1 MKFCLILFSLL
12 VVEGYYSILKSQNP
26 VNLSSAEQRLE
37 GHLRKM
43 NDLNLNP
50 LVGLEFESVGPTIMG
65 GRVSDI
71 EVSPTD
77 PSVFYVAYASGGLFY
92 TENNGQSYTALFDNE
107 MVMSIGDI
115 AVDWNNNIIWVGTG
129 ECNSS
134 RSSYSGFGIY
144 KSSDGG
150 KTWEH
155 RGLPESHH
163 IARIVLHP
171 DDPEILWVAAVGH
184 LYSPNEERGVFK
196 SSDGG
201 MNWKKVLYIDEN
213 TGAIDLIINPVK
225 KDVLYAAM
233 WHRQRRAWDFT
244 ESGESSGI
252 YRSGDNGENWRH
264 ISGEGSSFAFGEGL
278 GRIGLA
284 ITPDGETLYAML
296 DNQNRRP
303 KISKETSELS
313 SKKLSELSKEEFL
326 KLDVKDL
333 EKYLRKNNFPEE
345 IKSDSIVKLVKSD
358 AITIKD
364 IIDYTD
370 DANRRLFDTEVIGAE
385 VYSSSEYGRNWRK
398 MNTDYLDDLIYTYGY
413 YFGQIRISPFD
424 KNVIYIAGVPILKS
438 EDGGKSFKSINGDNQ
453 HVDHHVLWVSPYRKG
468 HLINGNDGGI
478 NISYDDGKN
487 WSKLKSPPVG
497 QFYTINVDNAKP
509 YNIYGGT
516 QDNGVWMGPSIY
528 KESSSWEN
536 TGNYPYERIM
546 GGDGFNVEID
556 SRDNTT
562 VYTGYQFGHYF
573 RFNKNGGKR
582 TKITPKHKL
591 GERPLRFNWETPIY
605 LSRHNQDIL
614 YFGSNKF
621 HRSLDQGNSYDLVTA
636 DMTKGGL
643 EGDVA
648 FGTITNIHESDL
660 KFGLIYLGTDDGL
673 VYRSVDLGYNWDN
686 IIKGLPQNFWV
697 AGIQASSHEISRVY
711 LVLNGYRWDNFE
723 ALIYVSDNFGEDWT
737 RLGLNLPMEAVN
749 VLKEDPE
756 NENILYLGTDHG
768 LYISLDHGLQFHFIN
783 NGIPAVAVHDLVVQ
797 KREKELLVATHGR
810 SIYKGNIRELQ
821 LLPGIINDKSIHL
834 FRITSVNYRED
845 LGKKYNKWSKE
856 IDNIISVPVYVN
868 NEGIYSLTVSTSNGL
883 ELYSKMDTLNAG
895 LNYSTYDLSILE
907 ENVSRYNSLL
917 KKDNMELKAGDNG
930 KFYLLPGEY
939 RISIKSADNKIKEEQ
954 SFTIKSNE
962 KK

>member
-1 MKFCLILFSLL
+1 MKYILILFSILSFD
-12 VVEGYYSILKSQNP
+12 GFRTILKSQNS
-26 VNLSSAEQRLE
+26 VKAISAEQRQE
-37 GHLRKM
+37 GHLRKI
-43 NDLNLNP
+43 NDLNINP
-50 LVGLEFESVGPTIMG
+50 IRGLKFHSVGPTIMG
-65 GRVSDI
+65 GRVSDL
-71 EVSPTD
+71 EVSPDD
-77 PSVFYVAYASGGLFY
+77 PNIFYVAYASGGLFY
-92 TENNGQSYTALFDNE
+92 TENNGQSYTPLFDNE

-115 AVDWNNNIIWVGTG
+115 AVDWKNNIIWIGTG

-144 KSSDGG
+144 KSIDGG
-150 KTWEH
+150 KSWEH

-171 DDPEILWVAAVGH
+171 EDPEVLWVAAVGH

-196 SSDGG
+196 STDGG
-201 MNWKKVLYIDEN
+201 MNWKKILYIDEN

-225 KDVLYAAM
+225 KDVIYAAM
-233 WHRQRRAWDFT
+233 WHRQRRAWNFI

-252 YRSGDNGENWRH
+252 YRSGDGGENWRH
-264 ISGEGSSFAFGEGL
+264 ISGEGSGFAFGEGL

-284 ITPDGETLYAML
+284 LTPDGETLYAML

-303 KISKETSELS
+303 KTDKESKGLTGR
-313 SKKLSELSKEEFL
+313 KLSEMSKEDFL
-326 KLDVKDL
+326 KLDLKDL
-333 EKYLRKNNFPEE
+333 EEYLRNNNFPEE
-345 IKSDSIVKLVKSD
+345 IKSDSILKLVKSD
-358 AITIKD
+358 AISIKD
-364 IIDYTD
+364 IVDYTD

-385 VYSSSEYGRNWRK
+385 VYSSSELGRNWRK
-398 MNTDYLDDLIYTYGY
+398 MNTEYLDDLIYTYGY

-424 KNVIYIAGVPILKS
+424 KNIIYIAGVPILRS

-453 HVDHHVLWVSPYRKG
+453 HVDHHALWVSPDRKG

-516 QDNGVWMGPSIY
+516 QDNGVWMGPSTY
-528 KESSSWEN
+528 REGSSWEN

-556 SRDNTT
+556 NRDNTT

-573 RFNKNGGKR
+573 RFNKNGGKK

-621 HRSLDQGNSYDLVTA
+621 HRSLDQGNSYDLVTP

-648 FGTITNIHESDL
+648 FGTITNIHESVL

-673 VYRSVDLGYNWDN
+673 VYRSDDVGYNWRRINKDLPDN
-686 IIKGLPQNFWV
+686 LWV
-697 AGIQASSHEISRVY
+697 AGIQASKHQISRVY
-711 LVLNGYRWDNFE
+711 LALNGYRWDNFE
-723 ALIYVSDNFGEDWT
+723 AYVYVSENYGEVWS
-737 RLGLNLPMEAVN
+737 RLGLNLPAEPVN
-749 VLKEDPE
+749 VIKEDPE
-756 NENILYLGTDHG
+756 NEKILYLGTDHG
-768 LYISLDHGLQFHFIN
+768 LYISLDRGNQFHFIN
-783 NGIPAVAVHDLVVQ
+783 NGIPSVAVHDLVVQ
-797 KREKELLVATHGR
+797 EREKELLVATHGR
-810 SIYKGNIRELQ
+810 SIYKGKIEELQ
-821 LLPGIINDKSIHL
+821 LLPEIMNEKSIHL
-834 FRITSVNYRED
+834 FKIPSVNYRAD
-845 LGKKYNKWSKE
+845 LGKKYSNWSKE
-856 IDNIISVPVYVN
+856 IENKITIPAFVKEKGVYT
-868 NEGIYSLTVSTSNGL
+868 LTVSASNGI
-883 ELYSKMDTLNAG
+883 EFYSGTDTLESG
-895 LNYSTYDLSILE
+895 LNYTDYDLS
-907 ENVSRYNSLL
+907 VSEDKVNNYKSVH
-917 KKDNMELKAGDNG
+917 KKEKKEIKTGENG
-930 KFYLLPGEY
+930 KYYLIPGEY
-939 RISIKSADNKIKEEQ
+939 IISLKNADGSINGEQ
-954 SFTIKSNE
+954 KLIIKSNE